1 MLTYVADIKLM
12 FRAPKKLLLF
22 LLIFS
27 HSAQSDINDYIYP
40 YSNPSYS
47 NYGTLGLLQMPSA
60 RMHEEGTLGFSWS
73 NNDPYLRGSLI
84 AYPFS
89 WFEASYQYTDVN
101 NALYSNVE
109 SFSGNQTY
117 KDKSFDAKFRI
128 LKESELLPQI
138 AIGFRDIA
146 GSGIFS
152 AEYIVAS
159 KFYKN
164 FDFTFGMGWGALS
177 ETKIKNPFT
186 YISDSFET
194 RTLNKDT
201 MGGELS
207 PGKYFSGPTGLFGG
221 VEIFLPNVHGLRLKI
236 EYDGTDYS
244 EEGFRPGYGNYELAF
259 KPQRPASSKV
269 NFGVVYPISN
279 SIQLKAG
286 YTKGNTFNFGFSI
299 ALGFKDKDPVIKKN
313 DPYTPIKNAAAY
325 KQVSEGNKN
334 FIYRTALTVLNEKRL
349 YLQAATLEDESLSVA
364 YSQGKHS
371 SYIRASGR
379 VARALNETMP
389 DEVKEFK
396 LTTTNA
402 SMGMHEIIIDRES
415 FNRHIDDELYQLT
428 QRNIQLNSA
437 TFIKE
442 EFDFKPS
449 SKLPTH
455 YWKISPSIRSQ
466 IGGPDGFYFGDLRLS
481 LHSELILRP
490 NFTIVSNGSI
500 GIYNTFDDLK
510 LASDSVLPHVRTEIV
525 NYLKESEKYNIQTLQ
540 FNWFNNFSDDIYSK
554 ISGGILEGMFGG
566 IGGELLYR
574 PFTKNYAVGAEL
586 WHVQQR
592 DYDQMFSF
600 RDYKTL
606 TGHVTFYLTEPK
618 SQVLFLLKGGRFLAK
633 DSGIK
638 IDISRRFQSGMRA
651 GIFFA
656 KTDISEFEF
665 GEGSFDKGFY
675 FWLPIEA
682 FFSNYSRGHAGF
694 GLRPV
699 TRDGAAVL
707 NHSHNL
713 YSVTEAAHQINLTRD
728 WSDIYD

>member
-1 MLTYVADIKLM
+1 MLTYVADIKFMLG
-12 FRAPKKLLLF
+12 ATKKFLLF
-22 LLIFS
+22 LLIYPQC
-27 HSAQSDINDYIYP
+27 AQSHINDYIYP

-47 NYGTLGLLQMPSA
+47 NYGTLGLIQMPSA
-60 RMHEEGTLGFSWS
+60 RMHDEGTLGFSWS
-73 NNDPYLRGSLI
+73 SNDPYLRGSLI

-89 WFEASYQYTDVN
+89 WFEASYQYVDVN

-109 SFSGNQTY
+109 SFSGDQTY

-159 KFYKN
+159 KLYKN
-164 FDFTFGMGWGALS
+164 IDFTFGMGWGGLS

-207 PGKYFSGPTGLFGG
+207 PGKYFSGPAGLFGG
-221 VEIFLPNVHGLRLKI
+221 VELFLPNFHGVRLKI

-313 DPYTPIKNAAAY
+313 DSYTPIQNASVF
-325 KQVSEGNKN
+325 KQVSTGNKD
-334 FIYRTALTVLNEKRL
+334 FVYRTALTALNEKRL
-349 YLQAATLEDESLSVA
+349 YLQAATLKDDSLSVA

-371 SYIRASGR
+371 SYIRADGR

-396 LTTTNA
+396 LTNINA
-402 SMGMHEIIIDRES
+402 SMGMHEIVIDRES
-415 FNRHIDDELYQLT
+415 FNRHLDNKFYKLV
-428 QRNIQLNSA
+428 QRNIQLNPS
-437 TFIKE
+437 TFTKE
-442 EFDFKPS
+442 EFDFKPV

-455 YWKISPSIRSQ
+455 YWKVSPSVRSQ
-466 IGGPDGFYFGDLRLS
+466 IGGPDGFYFGDLRIA
-481 LHSELILRP
+481 LHSELILKP
-490 NFTIVSNGSI
+490 NFTIVSHGSI
-500 GIYNTFDDLK
+500 GIFNTFDDLK

-525 NYLKESEKYNIQTLQ
+525 NYLKESEKYNIETLQ
-540 FNWFNNFSDDIYSK
+540 FNWFNNFSDDIYTK
-554 ISGGILEGMFGG
+554 VSGGILESMFGG
-566 IGGELLYR
+566 IGGEILYR

-586 WHVQQR
+586 WHAQQR

-606 TGHVTFYLTEPK
+606 TGHITLYLTEPK
-618 SQVLFLLKGGRFLAK
+618 SQVLLMLKGGRFLAK

-638 IDISRRFQSGMRA
+638 IDISRRFKSGMRT

-656 KTDISEFEF
+656 RTDISEFEF

-675 FWLPIEA
+675 FWIPIES

-713 YSVTEAAHQINLTRD
+713 YSVTESAHKINLTRD
-728 WSDIYD
+728 LSDIYD